1 MNHPLAHHSCNIT
14 QLPRDQIGHHV
25 RGRVEYNAT
34 CSFLVVVVV
43 VMVEIV
49 EVIKK
54 ATLKLVSSAVSNE
67 NVRKRKCI

>member
-14 QLPRDQIGHHV
+14 QLPRNQIGHHV

-54 ATLKLVSSAVSNE
+54 ATLKLVSSAVSYE
-67 NVRKRKCI
+67 NDRKRKCI

>member
-67 NVRKRKCI
+67 DDRKRKCI

>member
-54 ATLKLVSSAVSNE
+54 ATLKLVSNAVSNE
-67 NVRKRKCI
+67 DDRKRKCI